1 MGIRFK
7 FERWPV
13 LIQTVEAMTMAW
25 NEAIQLVEAVGKYK
39 SGGSSGKKN
48 KGDKKKYNSSNKTK
62 PAAHN
67 SSNETEP
74 AAQHEEGHS
83 PRHNSSNETEPAAHN
98 LTRAHRPAYTSEMSR
113 RSFRKIFN
121 PMGSLLSKLPSM
133 GKSKKKETEP
143 KFASERELVALE
155 LQF

>member
-1 MGIRFK
+1 MG
-7 FERWPV
+7 
-13 LIQTVEAMTMAW
+13 W
-25 NEAIQLVEAVGKYK
+25 NEAIQLVKAVGEYK
-39 SGGSSGKKN
+39 SGGSPGKK
-48 KGDKKKYNSSNKTK
+48 KTK
-62 PAAHN
+62 SKKSKKTKDPTNHN

-98 LTRAHRPAYTSEMSR
+98 LTRAHRPAYTGEMSR
-113 RSFRKIFN
+113 RSFGKIFN

-133 GKSKKKETEP
+133 GKSKKKKAEP